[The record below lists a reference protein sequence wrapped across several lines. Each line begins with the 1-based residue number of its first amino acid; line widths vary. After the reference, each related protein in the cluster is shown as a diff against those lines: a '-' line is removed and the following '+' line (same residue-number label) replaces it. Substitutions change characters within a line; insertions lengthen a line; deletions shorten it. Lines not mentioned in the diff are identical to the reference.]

1 MSKEISEEETTHQK
15 IEKFFSTNN
24 RLLYMDTSANILA
37 GVTFF
42 FYFVST
48 YEHDLFKVLNYVDY
62 VACIWFLFVHIIKI
76 IIAHQSLL
84 YLISLESLINLII
97 EIPPLFWPCCGD
109 YETDNYYLF
118 INMTRS
124 LRLLMLFRIMD
135 LFQSAQKNVNK
146 QIFEIILT
154 LLVIIFVWA
163 GIIQMCEKEDVD
175 GSLQITF
182 DALSR
187 HNLLLRKDYHHYIY
201 FILISMTTVGYGEI
215 IPNTILGKIMI
226 MFLIV
231 VILLV
236 VPDQIVKLV
245 DLISAR
251 SFYVTRVYKAT
262 SDIFHIVLIGRID
275 LESLQSFCSE
285 FFHSDHGSLYR
296 HAVIVLNEEPSREM
310 EKFLNSKENKGSL
323 IYIQGDSSSD
333 DDLLR
338 ADIVNAKACIVFT
351 DKNSKDPISEDQ
363 LNTLKCLHIK
373 KYVYLTWLKNL
384 RSNEAK
390 TYPEFRLCIQ
400 LNKPE
405 STANYYN
412 TLQDTYTNRMLQD
425 QVLVI
430 ESMKMNLLSKSCL
443 TPGIIALVSN
453 LVMSSGEAKTGS
465 ETEWVK
471 EYEEGRGHEIYRVVL
486 EGKLLSKTFAEIAI
500 EIFEQYQAIP
510 IALEIMYNGR
520 SMIKLNPQTKEPIM
534 EILRKGFENDNLM
547 TNTTNVNNF
556 DFVTKTEPRAA
567 IYIICPGK
575 EVSEAI
581 TNNEQRTSLVPRSKN
596 SNKIG
601 EVHQSTKNIL
611 KLKANMSKKNDSLL
625 LSESDENEKIRNDNK
640 ENYADYYTIDKIEN
654 NYFNSNEIIH
664 QSIKDRDDISNHV
677 LICGIHPEIIHFIL
691 PLRASY
697 LPEKSLKW
705 IVILSPSLDA
715 ELHDALSVFP
725 KIIFIQGSPLQP
737 ENLFRAN
744 ITTAEIAV
752 ILSSGFTKDNDENGE
767 VEEMHDTG
775 PILIYKTIKKINK
788 KIKIITELLVTRNIE
803 FLLEPHS
810 FKKLYNTEN
819 DNVPEYEHTSVY
831 ASGEV
836 YIPSVVDKM
845 TCQTF
850 YNPNLLCILNLILSG
865 DNFKGETVQR
875 MEKIFSLK
883 GSNLFLIP
891 NEIKNES
898 YIDMYERIVSKYGV
912 VPIALYRKN
921 LVENFYYVYTNP
933 KKTTLIRDS
942 DLIFVLSSTEQVVE
956 ITERIKYNLGNNN
969 NVIMPR
975 NVIDATEPTSS
986 LFQVIENQINKN
998 EEDDKNKENK
1008 EVSTANFL
1016 IAKPKVATFVT
1027 RKAENSKYA
1036 EIDTLQRKL
1045 DNIYSKLLYLKQK
1058 SNEIEGTVQS
1068 YVLDE
1073 INTELSMY
1081 ISKVDNLK

>member
-1 MSKEISEEETTHQK
+1 M
-15 IEKFFSTNN
+15 
-24 RLLYMDTSANILA
+24 
-37 GVTFF
+37 
-42 FYFVST
+42 
-48 YEHDLFKVLNYVDY
+48 
-62 VACIWFLFVHIIKI
+62 
-76 IIAHQSLL
+76 
-84 YLISLESLINLII
+84 
-97 EIPPLFWPCCGD
+97 
-109 YETDNYYLF
+109 
-118 INMTRS
+118 
-124 LRLLMLFRIMD
+124 
-135 LFQSAQKNVNK
+135 
-146 QIFEIILT
+146 
-154 LLVIIFVWA
+154 
-163 GIIQMCEKEDVD
+163 
-175 GSLQITF
+175 
-182 DALSR
+182 
-187 HNLLLRKDYHHYIY
+187 
-201 FILISMTTVGYGEI
+201 
-215 IPNTILGKIMI
+215 
-226 MFLIV
+226 
-231 VILLV
+231 
-236 VPDQIVKLV
+236 
-245 DLISAR
+245 
-251 SFYVTRVYKAT
+251 
-262 SDIFHIVLIGRID
+262 
-275 LESLQSFCSE
+275 
-285 FFHSDHGSLYR
+285 
-296 HAVIVLNEEPSREM
+296 
-310 EKFLNSKENKGSL
+310 
-323 IYIQGDSSSD
+323 
-333 DDLLR
+333 
-338 ADIVNAKACIVFT
+338 
-351 DKNSKDPISEDQ
+351 
-363 LNTLKCLHIK
+363 
-373 KYVYLTWLKNL
+373 
-384 RSNEAK
+384 
-390 TYPEFRLCIQ
+390 
-400 LNKPE
+400 
-405 STANYYN
+405 
-412 TLQDTYTNRMLQD
+412 
-425 QVLVI
+425 
-430 ESMKMNLLSKSCL
+430 
-443 TPGIIALVSN
+443 
-453 LVMSSGEAKTGS
+453 
-465 ETEWVK
+465 
-471 EYEEGRGHEIYRVVL
+471 
-486 EGKLLSKTFAEIAI
+486 
-500 EIFEQYQAIP
+500 
-510 IALEIMYNGR
+510 
-520 SMIKLNPQTKEPIM
+520 
-534 EILRKGFENDNLM
+534 
-547 TNTTNVNNF
+547 
-556 DFVTKTEPRAA
+556 
-567 IYIICPGK
+567 
-575 EVSEAI
+575 
-581 TNNEQRTSLVPRSKN
+581 
-596 SNKIG
+596 
-601 EVHQSTKNIL
+601 
-611 KLKANMSKKNDSLL
+611 
-625 LSESDENEKIRNDNK
+625 
-640 ENYADYYTIDKIEN
+640 
-654 NYFNSNEIIH
+654 
-664 QSIKDRDDISNHV
+664 

-1036 EIDTLQRKL
+1036 EIDNLQRKL